1 MDRPLVCPLKPI
13 LAQNP
18 QQLALLCTTHK
29 KAKSLRKVFFLS
41 LFPPFFLRRFGQKVE
56 CWVCR
61 NEWASHFRVTCF
73 WSLIVS
79 KKIYEVNLIEIINQ
93 KGKDWR
99 ISLITNFCSMQRTY
113 LLYKFGDHL

>member
-1 MDRPLVCPLKPI
+1 MDRPILCPLKPI

-18 QQLALLCTTHK
+18 QQLALLCRTHK
-29 KAKSLRKVFFLS
+29 KAKSLRKVFFVPISS
-41 LFPPFFLRRFGQKVE
+41 LFLRRFGQKVE

-79 KKIYEVNLIEIINQ
+79 KKFLIELNQ
-93 KGKDWR
+93 K
-99 ISLITNFCSMQRTY
+99 
-113 LLYKFGDHL
+113 